1 MLPPSQFGG
10 DHGQD
15 WKNFENKDTFGNDES
30 RYDIIRGGIENW
42 KDASGFDTNTWME
55 GITDIRDYVISI
67 SDDGKVT
74 VSFTFDFD
82 IGNGDGNYTGTR
94 SVSYSY

>member
-15 WKNFENKDTFGNDES
+15 WDDISNQDVFGNEA
-30 RYDIIRGGIENW
+30 RYDVIRGGIEDW
-42 KDASGFDTNTWME
+42 KDASGFDTNTWLE

-67 SDDGKVT
+67 DDDGRVT

-82 IGNGDGNYTGTR
+82 IGDGEYTGTR
-94 SVSYSY
+94 NVSYSY

>member
-15 WKNFENKDTFGNDES
+15 WKDISNQDVFGNEA
-30 RYDIIRGGIENW
+30 RYDIIRGGLEY
-42 KDASGFDTNTWME
+42 KDYGATGFDINTWLE

-67 SDDGKVT
+67 NDDGDVT

-82 IGNGDGNYTGTR
+82 IEDGDYTGTR
-94 SVSYSY
+94 GVSYTY

>member
-15 WKNFENKDTFGNDES
+15 YDDISNQDVFGSED
-30 RYDIIRGGIENW
+30 RYDIIRRGIEDW
-42 KDASGFDTNTWME
+42 KDASGFDANTWLE

-67 SDDGKVT
+67 NDDGDVT
-74 VSFTFDFD
+74 VEFTFDFD
-82 IGNGDGNYTGTR
+82 IGDGDYTGTR
-94 SVSYSY
+94 SVSYTY

>member
-15 WKNFENKDTFGNDES
+15 WDDISNQDTFGTED
-30 RYDIIRGGIENW
+30 RYDVIRGGIEDW
-42 KDASGFDTNTWME
+42 KDASGFDTNTWLE
-55 GITDIRDYVISI
+55 GITDIRNYVISI
-67 SDDGKVT
+67 NDDGNVE

-82 IGNGDGNYTGTR
+82 IGDGEYTGTR
-94 SVSYSY
+94 NVSYSY

>member
-15 WKNFENKDTFGNDES
+15 WDDISNQDVFGGEE
-30 RYDIIRGGIENW
+30 RYDIIRGGIEHW
-42 KDASGFDTNTWME
+42 KDASGFDTNTWVE

-67 SDDGKVT
+67 NNDGDVE

-82 IGNGDGNYTGTR
+82 ISDGDYTGTR

>member
-10 DHGQD
+10 DSGQS
-15 WKNFENKDTFGNDES
+15 WENFENKDTFGDEA
-30 RYDIIRGGIENW
+30 RYDIIKGGIEDW

-67 SDDGKVT
+67 NDDGDVE

-82 IGNGDGNYTGTR
+82 IGDGDYTGTR